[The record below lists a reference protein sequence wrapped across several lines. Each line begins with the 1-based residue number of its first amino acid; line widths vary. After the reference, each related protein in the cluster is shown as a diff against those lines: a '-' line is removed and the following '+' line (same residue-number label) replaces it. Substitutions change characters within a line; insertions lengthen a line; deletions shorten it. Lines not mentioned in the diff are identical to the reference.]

1 LTIGQY
7 VDINLLAKTA
17 SRRPRDVRQAA
28 LKDKVAERTS
38 RRKTM
43 PYIEA
48 FVLPVPKKNLAAYQK
63 LARKTAKIF
72 KKHGAL
78 EVYEYVGDDLD
89 MKYGIPFPKLA
100 KVKKGE
106 TVIFSWMV
114 FKSKAHRDKVNK
126 EFFND
131 PVMSGMDMSKLPFD
145 IKRMSMGGFKLLV
158 AG

>member
-1 LTIGQY
+1 
-7 VDINLLAKTA
+7 
-17 SRRPRDVRQAA
+17 
-28 LKDKVAERTS
+28 
-38 RRKTM
+38 M

>member
-1 LTIGQY
+1 
-7 VDINLLAKTA
+7 
-17 SRRPRDVRQAA
+17 
-28 LKDKVAERTS
+28 
-38 RRKTM
+38 M

-63 LARKTAKIF
+63 LARKTAKAF

-89 MKYGIPFPKLA
+89 LKFGIPFPKLT

-126 EFFND
+126 EFFKD
-131 PVMSGMDMSKLPFD
+131 PIMSGMDMSKLPFD
-145 IKRMSMGGFKLLV
+145 MKRMSMGGFKLLV

>member
-1 LTIGQY
+1 MLISTFYHSG
-7 VDINLLAKTA
+7 KPPA
-17 SRRPRDVRQAA
+17 SDVQSPRIKSEENV
-28 LKDKVAERTS
+28 
-38 RRKTM
+38 

-72 KKHGAL
+72 KQHGAL
-78 EVYEYVGDDLD
+78 EVFEYVGDDLD
-89 MKYGIPFPKLA
+89 MKMGIPFPKLA

-126 EFFND
+126 AFFTD

-145 IKRMSMGGFKLLV
+145 MKRMSMGGFKLL
-158 AG
+158 ATA

>member
-1 LTIGQY
+1 
-7 VDINLLAKTA
+7 
-17 SRRPRDVRQAA
+17 
-28 LKDKVAERTS
+28 
-38 RRKTM
+38 M

-72 KKHGAL
+72 KQHGAL
-78 EVYEYVGDDLD
+78 EVFEYVGDDLA
-89 MKYGIPFPKLA
+89 MKMGIPFPKLA

-126 EFFND
+126 AFFTD

-145 IKRMSMGGFKLLV
+145 MKRMSMGGFKLL
-158 AG
+158 ATA

>member
-1 LTIGQY
+1 
-7 VDINLLAKTA
+7 
-17 SRRPRDVRQAA
+17 
-28 LKDKVAERTS
+28 
-38 RRKTM
+38 M

-48 FVLPVPKKNLAAYQK
+48 FVLPVPKRNLAAYRK

-72 KKHGAL
+72 KQNGAL
-78 EVYEYVGDDLD
+78 EVFEYVGDDLD
-89 MKYGIPFPKLA
+89 VKFGVPFPKLA

-126 EFFND
+126 ECFAD
-131 PVMSGMDMSKLPFD
+131 PIMSGMDMSKLPFD
-145 IKRMSMGGFKLLV
+145 VKRMSMGGFKLLV